1 MILTKTTMIIRSNDI
16 VVLSFSDGPAEPLTP
31 APLPR
36 SIRGPMGLNILPE
49 RGETVRR
56 RTRAHVPQWTQL
68 QLPPPDSQGPD
79 SRACVQGQPENGLS

>member
-1 MILTKTTMIIRSNDI
+1 MLELRTIDCFL
-16 VVLSFSDGPAEPLTP
+16 FSDGTAEPLTP
-31 APLPR
+31 APVPR

-68 QLPPPDSQGPD
+68 QLPPPGSQGPD
-79 SRACVQGQPENGLS
+79 SRA